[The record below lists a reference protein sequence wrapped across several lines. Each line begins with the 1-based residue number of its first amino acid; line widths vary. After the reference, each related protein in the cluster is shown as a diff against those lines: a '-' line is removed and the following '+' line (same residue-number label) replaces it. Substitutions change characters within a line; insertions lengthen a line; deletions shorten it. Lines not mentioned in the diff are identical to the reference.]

1 MATVSKY
8 FSWAEQAGDVYIDFD
23 RNLNILR
30 HQTSRPSSLYS
41 GASVCVRCTHTSGFT
56 GKYNYK
62 IVSHSN
68 LNVWG
73 GCGVWGYSPVV
84 EKIYS
89 NGSTITISDFLGMG
103 DDHPSYTS
111 FGQIIY
117 YLGRSYHSII
127 RPNISVGDVFLF
139 MLNLTDTSTNWTSQ
153 DSAFASLSSLT
164 VPSATTPTTT
174 ARDVKSNADRYWNII
189 SSAGSSYPSYNEAR
203 NKYNDIVSALGTIEA
218 RDARLLNYADKS
230 EVNDARNRLSL
241 NYTNQYN
248 IGVSDYNNIKRI
260 ISKYKEQI

>member
-41 GASVCVRCTHTSGFT
+41 GASICARCTHKTGFT
-56 GKYNYK
+56 GKYDYK
-62 IVSHSN
+62 IVRHSN
-68 LNVWG
+68 LNEWSS
-73 GCGVWGYSPVV
+73 CGYWGYSPVI

-103 DDHPSYTS
+103 DVHPSGTS

-127 RPNISVGDVFLF
+127 RPNISVGQVFLF

-153 DSAFASLSSLT
+153 DSAFTSLSNLT
-164 VPSATTPTTT
+164 VPSANTPIAI

-189 SSAGSSYPSYNEAR
+189 SSAGSSYPNYTEAR
-203 NKYNDIVSALGTIEA
+203 NKYNDIVSALVTIEA
-218 RDARLLNYADKS
+218 RDARLLNYADKN
-230 EVNDARNRLSL
+230 EINDAMNTLSF

-248 IGVSDYNNIKRI
+248 IGLSNYNNIKRI
-260 ISKYKEQI
+260 ISKNKEQI